1 MRRVASDL
9 EEEEEDRIS
18 WGRGVVVVVV
28 VIGER
33 LQRKGWG
40 GGGGGGVEVLMGVER
55 GNMGVE
61 RWVGTWTRA
70 GGGVR

>member
-28 VIGER
+28 VVVIGER
-33 LQRKGWG
+33 LQRKGW
-40 GGGGGGVEVLMGVER
+40 GGGGGVEVLMGVER

-70 GGGVR
+70 VGG